1 MNKIERV
8 RAALAGRPVDRVPAS
23 FWTHFEPQA
32 ANGKAMARAHI
43 DFYRSTNPD
52 FLKVMNDNPFELV
65 GIERVST
72 PSDWLRLKPNSRK
85 SRVRQDYL
93 DGLKEILDAIGQEC
107 MVIVT
112 MFNPFATAND
122 NMSGTL
128 DFSDAGFQ
136 AITNHLRE
144 DSRSTCA
151 GLRTIAESLTEF
163 TSDCIELGASGLF
176 LSSNGGERDRFN
188 ASQFSEYIAPDD
200 CQILQAA
207 IDAGSEFNLLHVC
220 GSSLRLESYA
230 KYPAHA
236 VNWATQ
242 ASNPSLKQGRE
253 LFSQT
258 LVGGLD
264 QAGAITSGSFDNIAY
279 EVSVAIAEAGRLN
292 FILGAGCALE
302 SNVPAAN
309 LIAARQAVLHA
320 G

>member
-1 MNKIERV
+1 MNKIDRV
-8 RAALAGRPVDRVPAS
+8 REALAGRPVDRVPAS
-23 FWTHFEPQA
+23 FWTHFEPEA
-32 ANGKAMARAHI
+32 ANGKEMARAHI
-43 DFYRSTNPD
+43 KFYRSTGPD

-65 GIERVST
+65 GIERVSS

-85 SRVRQDYL
+85 SRVRQNYL
-93 DGLKEILDAIGQEC
+93 DGLKEILDVVGQEC

-128 DFSDAGFQ
+128 DFSDAGFEG
-136 AITNHLRE
+136 ITNHLRE
-144 DSRSTCA
+144 DPRSTCV
-151 GLRTIAESLTEF
+151 GLRIIAQSLAEF
-163 TSDCIELGASGLF
+163 TQDCIELGASGLF
-176 LSSNGGERDRFN
+176 LSANGGERDRFN
-188 ASQFSEYIAPDD
+188 ASQFSEYVAADD
-200 CQILQAA
+200 CRILQAA
-207 IDAGSEFNLLHVC
+207 IDAGSEFNLLHIC

-242 ASNPSLKQGRE
+242 ASNSSLKQGRE

-302 SNVPAAN
+302 SHVPAAN

>member
-1 MNKIERV
+1 VNKIDRV
-8 RAALAGRPVDRVPAS
+8 REALAGRPVDRVPAS
-23 FWTHFEPQA
+23 FWTHFEPEA
-32 ANGKAMARAHI
+32 ANGKEMARAHI
-43 DFYRSTNPD
+43 EFYRSTGPD

-65 GIERVST
+65 GIERVSS

-85 SRVRQDYL
+85 SRVRQNYL
-93 DGLKEILDAIGQEC
+93 DGLKEILDVVGQEC

-128 DFSDAGFQ
+128 DFSDAGFEG
-136 AITNHLRE
+136 ITNHLRE
-144 DSRSTCA
+144 DPRSTCA
-151 GLRTIAESLTEF
+151 GLQIIAQSLAEF
-163 TSDCIELGASGLF
+163 TQDCIELGASGLF
-176 LSSNGGERDRFN
+176 LSANGGERDRFN
-188 ASQFSEYIAPDD
+188 ASQFSEYIAADD
-200 CQILQAA
+200 CRILQAA

-220 GSSLRLESYA
+220 GSGLRLESYA

-258 LVGGLD
+258 LAGGLD

-279 EVSVAIAEAGRLN
+279 EVSAAIAEAGRLN

-309 LIAARQAVLHA
+309 LIAAREAVLHA